1 MRLTIPHAAQGAA
14 VALALLAAAPSARA
28 EDMSSDA
35 IVRALRP
42 NSTEGSTRGIR
53 PIAPDHLS
61 AMQGPL
67 VAPGVKAASAK
78 PPAVSLSVDFAS
90 GSDALRPGAM
100 RTLDALGRAL
110 TGPELSSFK
119 FRIDGHTDTVGGDDV
134 NKALSERRAET
145 VAHYLADRFQVPA
158 DRMEVVGS
166 GKQGLAV
173 PTGDE
178 VDEPRNRRVE
188 VVNLGS

>member
-1 MRLTIPHAAQGAA
+1 MRPTIPHATPGAA
-14 VALALLAAAPSARA
+14 VALALLAAVVPARA
-28 EDMSSDA
+28 DDLSSDA

-42 NSTEGSTRGIR
+42 TSTDGATRGIR

-67 VAPGVKAASAK
+67 VAPGVRQVASK
-78 PPAVSLSVDFAS
+78 PPAVSLNVDFAS
-90 GSDALRPGAM
+90 GSDALRPDAM

-110 TGPELSSFK
+110 TGPELSAYK
-119 FRIDGHTDTVGGDDV
+119 FRIDGHTDTVGADDM
-134 NKALSERRAET
+134 NKALSERRAEA
-145 VAHYLADRFQVPA
+145 VARYLSERFQVPSE
-158 DRMEVVGS
+158 RMEVVGS